1 MKVAD
6 PPSHVFLKFALPLFI
21 PPTIATT
28 AQFLWLCPNLCFGF
42 GMYQQGTFALE
53 DIEGVTEVF
62 YTSDMGDG
70 CLFLIDLEK
79 EFAFDKTAD

>member
-1 MKVAD
+1 
-6 PPSHVFLKFALPLFI
+6 
-21 PPTIATT
+21 
-28 AQFLWLCPNLCFGF
+28 
-42 GMYQQGTFALE
+42 MYQQGTFALE
-53 DIEGVTEVF
+53 NIEGVTEVF